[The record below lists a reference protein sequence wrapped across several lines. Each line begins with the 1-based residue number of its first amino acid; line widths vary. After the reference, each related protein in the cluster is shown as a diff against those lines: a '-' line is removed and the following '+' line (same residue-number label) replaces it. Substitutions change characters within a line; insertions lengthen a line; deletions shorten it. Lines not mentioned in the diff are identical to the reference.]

1 MVDDFAFNHQLLL
14 WFWGYGVRQPIF
26 MKKCPLVCIYS
37 SIVCCVNGHANWH
50 STNNLEGIGTKPV
63 KLACAGKSWL
73 SQPINLLLKL
83 VVTEL
88 WLPKEVQM
96 MMNVNWSWVPMW
108 LHPHVFFF
116 WRYCCSVAII
126 LRENWLSQPS
136 FSECDSTPNLKH
148 TARDLMFRG
157 KWSSNLWPKGGPLT
171 HSTYRQL
178 GSPLQQ
184 LWKLGLKT
192 NGLGVF
198 IPLGE
203 TDT

>member
-96 MMNVNWSWVPMW
+96 MMNVNWSWVPTW
-108 LHPHVFFF
+108 LHPHVCFF
-116 WRYCCSVAII
+116 SDGIVAR
-126 LRENWLSQPS
+126 LQS
-136 FSECDSTPNLKH
+136 FYAKIGCRNPLFQNATAPLTLSTPQG
-148 TARDLMFRG
+148 T
-157 KWSSNLWPKGGPLT
+157 
-171 HSTYRQL
+171 
-178 GSPLQQ
+178 
-184 LWKLGLKT
+184 
-192 NGLGVF
+192 
-198 IPLGE
+198 
-203 TDT
+203 